1 MGMDFDL
8 FQKRI
13 RTSSYISL
21 KKLQEDKIN
30 SFKTAL
36 QKAYNRE
43 LVVNLRTKEEFMSLI
58 NKIDTTPSIDK
69 KSFSTLDEHDCRLGD
84 VLYWERRNSHWL
96 ITEMEET
103 EKGIFQAFIEYA
115 KVDLKWIDK
124 ETGKIYQTWACAK
137 GPEETTIVNGVK
149 NTIFYDTLNTSLY
162 LKLSASADGIKL
174 LKRYKMI
181 MCFDKKW
188 RVEVQDEITKDGI
201 ITLQLLEQ
209 VIDDS
214 KDDVEN
220 NIADRFSTTFSFE
233 CPLNEQN
240 EFRVGDKYY
249 LTYYLFQNDKE
260 VKDFVSQV
268 ITENCEYNS
277 QTHILTFPTIGSAK
291 VTIFYPELGKQFDHE
306 INIKSDSSGA
316 GLWIAGLNKITAFST
331 NEYVFCDPGYRFGH
345 EWIYDKD
352 YFKFV
357 SEGEESIKLKARNKI
372 GKTQIIY
379 HVTDVE
385 GIDIEF
391 DVEVVPV

>member
-21 KKLQEDKIN
+21 KKLQEDKMN

-36 QKAYNRE
+36 QKSYNRE

-58 NKIDTTPSIDK
+58 NKIDTTPAIDK
-69 KSFSTLDEHDCRLGD
+69 KSFSTLDENDCRLGD
-84 VLYWERRNSHWL
+84 ILYWERRNSHWL

-115 KVDLKWIDK
+115 KVNLKWIDK

-137 GPEETTIVNGVK
+137 GPEETTVVDGVK

-174 LKRYKMI
+174 LKRYKMV

-214 KDDVEN
+214 KDDIEN
-220 NIADRFSTTFSFE
+220 NIADRFSTNFSFE
-233 CPLNEQN
+233 CSLDKDNIFQ
-240 EFRVGDKYY
+240 VGDKHYF
-249 LTYYLFQNDKE
+249 TYFLFRNDKE
-260 VKDFVSQV
+260 VKDFIPQI
-268 ITENCEYNS
+268 ITENCEYNN
-277 QTHILTFPTIGSAK
+277 QTHILTFPTIGLAK
-291 VTIFYPELGKQFDHE
+291 VTIFYPELDKQFDHE
-306 INIKSDSSGA
+306 INVKSDSGGV
-316 GLWIAGLNKITAFST
+316 GLRIAGLNKVTAFST
-331 NEYVFCDPGYRFGH
+331 NEYVFTTEDYSFKCQW
-345 EWIYDKD
+345 EYDEN
-352 YFKFV
+352 YFKPV
-357 SEGEESIKLKARNKI
+357 SIDKHKIKLKARNKI
-372 GKTQIIY
+372 GTTKIIY
-379 HVTDVE
+379 HDLDN
-385 GIDIEF
+385 DIKMYL